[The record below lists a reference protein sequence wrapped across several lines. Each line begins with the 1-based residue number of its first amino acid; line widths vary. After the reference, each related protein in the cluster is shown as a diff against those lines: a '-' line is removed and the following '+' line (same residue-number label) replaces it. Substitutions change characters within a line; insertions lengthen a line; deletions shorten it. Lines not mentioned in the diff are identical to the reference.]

1 LKTTVQFVAAAE
13 PNYPEIDD
21 AQSEPVDAKVAA

>member
-1 LKTTVQFVAAAE
+1 LETSVQIVDAAE